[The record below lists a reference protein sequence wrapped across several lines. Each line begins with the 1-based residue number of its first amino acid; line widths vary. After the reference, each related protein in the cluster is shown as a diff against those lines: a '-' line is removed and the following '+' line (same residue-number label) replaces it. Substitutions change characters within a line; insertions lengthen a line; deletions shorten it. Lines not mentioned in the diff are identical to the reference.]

1 MSERNPVEYRSAVV
15 ADVSFPK
22 RTIELVVMPYEEETT
37 VEHQGRT
44 VREVISRGAFDGIEG
59 RPNRVKVNLDHDITR
74 SLGKVLRFHPSRQ
87 VGLVADCYISPTAA
101 GNDAL
106 QYAADGIYNA
116 SAGFAPIELRWEQGG
131 RLRRVNKA
139 WLAHIALVS
148 DPAYTGARVLAVR
161 TAPEAPEQRSA
172 VIETPNLDQI
182 RLWQLQESYARL
194 GR

>member
-37 VEHQGRT
+37 VEHQGRM

-106 QYAADGIYNA
+106 QYAADGIYDA
-116 SAGFAPIELRWEQGG
+116 SAGFAPIEQRWEQGG
-131 RLRRVNKA
+131 GLRRVNKA

-148 DPAYTGARVLAVR
+148 RGPR
-161 TAPEAPEQRSA
+161 TAFCRHRNPEPGSDPSVAVAGELRSSRSLNYL
-172 VIETPNLDQI
+172 P
-182 RLWQLQESYARL
+182 S
-194 GR
+194 